1 MVRVFFLINFL
12 KIDKWRK
19 VIAILYLNF
28 LLSDNIVIR
37 GRLFLYNRD

>member
-19 VIAILYLNF
+19 VITILYLNF